1 MNRIANDVLV
11 TDSDFFLIFLSY
23 KLDGLLPEHRAFGRW
38 MEEKHGF
45 CSYIN
50 VLAGCVWV
58 VISKPKKQGGHKF
71 DDVATLTNLMDPAES
86 NLRLWDVEAILLE
99 AGSQL

>member
-1 MNRIANDVLV
+1 
-11 TDSDFFLIFLSY
+11 
-23 KLDGLLPEHRAFGRW
+23 

-45 CSYIN
+45 CGYIN

-71 DDVATLTNLMDPAES
+71 NDVATLTNLMDPAES
-86 NLRLWDVEAILLE
+86 NLRLWEVEAVLLE